1 MKNVQL
7 SVELNGPSTLTFEL
21 PAKSEKRALLNDI
34 KCRVRV
40 DGREYCLID
49 PTEDVREDKLVAKI
63 EMSESWTLLGRHYKT
78 IGTTPLAVIALS
90 SSSYGG
96 YEAGSAASVL
106 YALLEGTEWVLG
118 TIDVT
123 GKHDLETEKLTILE
137 NIHEVQKLWGGWL
150 VWDSVNKILHLRNES
165 LWQVD
170 NGYTIQYKKNQK
182 VLKKITKWDSVVT
195 KLYPFGEKDLSI
207 GTVNDGVI
215 YLENYSYTTDVRE
228 GIKRWEEIEDPAKLK
243 ETATEYLAKYCQPLT
258 QYQSEVVDLRV
269 LPEYSHE
276 TFSVGNIV
284 TIQDEDLADNVKVRI
299 IAHSYDVIQ
308 PWKCSFTLG
317 DPFDDP
323 LEPIRQAVDMGDYV
337 ENLLRRSEGVSS
349 LTKGLINTFTTII
362 NSANG
367 KAVWEDDTLTFIEVD
382 ALGSETGKR
391 MRLTP
396 GGLGISKDSGQ
407 TYVTAITGEGILANR
422 IVISDTHAL
431 TSEDTHTVIGSSGL
445 RVYDS
450 QSAERVLLGYWND
463 GTDHYGLKIKN
474 DKGDV
479 LIDDRGILQT
489 WQEGRA
495 DNIDADNPLMLYVY
509 IPSETVL
516 IKNAILRIKLLPFRA
531 YSKSIRGG
539 GGGDSTTTSGAS
551 SSTSSGP
558 SSSTTTGSG
567 VNVNYLWMDTR
578 SAGDPPHT
586 HQHYW
591 VDSHAH
597 NMPHTHSIAHTHTV
611 SVYVSSH
618 THGIDYGIYLSTTP
632 TGITVKINNVDR
644 TSALGGPF
652 NTDKNGID
660 IMDYLT
666 LGQWNEIAIG
676 GSGLGRIDASVFL
689 QALMSSS

>member
-531 YSKSIRGG
+531 YSKTIRGG
-539 GGGDSTTTSGAS
+539 GGGDYSTTSGAS
-551 SSTSSGP
+551 STSSSGMAGHSVTPVNDSTS
-558 SSSTTTGSG
+558 
-567 VNVNYLWMDTR
+567 
-578 SAGDPPHT
+578 SAGDP
-586 HQHYW
+586 
-591 VDSHAH
+591 
-597 NMPHTHSIAHTHTV
+597 AHTHTFYAVYPSDHTHAINHTHSV
-611 SVYVSSH
+611 SVYIGSH
-618 THGIDYGIYLSTTP
+618 THGIDYGIFLSYTAN
-632 TGITVKINNVDR
+632 GVTVKINGTDR
-644 TSALGGPF
+644 TTVLGGPF
-652 NTDKNGID
+652 TTDQYNLN
-660 IMDYLT
+660 IMPYLSI
-666 LGQWNEIAIG
+666 GQWNEIAIG

>member
-531 YSKSIRGG
+531 YSKTIRGG
-539 GGGDSTTTSGAS
+539 GGGDYSTTSGS
-551 SSTSSGP
+551 SSSNSSGP
-558 SSSTTTGSG
+558 SSSTTSSSG
-567 VNVNYLWMDTR
+567 VNIGWGTR
-578 SAGDPPHT
+578 STTSDGDPPHSHT
-586 HQHYW
+586 YDWITGHQHEI
-591 VDSHAH
+591 DHTH
-597 NMPHTHSIAHTHTV
+597 NINHTHSV
-611 SVYVSSH
+611 SVYIGSH
-618 THGIDYGIYLSTTP
+618 THGIDYGIFLSYTAN
-632 TGITVKINNVDR
+632 GVTVKINGTDR
-644 TSALGGPF
+644 TTVLGGPF
-652 NTDKNGID
+652 TTDQYNLN
-660 IMDYLT
+660 IMPYLSI
-666 LGQWNEIAIG
+666 GQWNEIAIG